1 MSVVNAASVQSAANA
16 VAVMRAAVVVVVA
29 VNAPKAVLSGRVN
42 AVLSEAKAALI
53 HAVNAAQKAAPRV
66 VQNVLQPKA
75 VQKVAAKVVAVRNA
89 PVKRVQTCALKVAMK
104 VAQRASLAAKVNRA
118 AKAVVTAP
126 AVNVLNAQS
135 ALTVVSVALNATAH
149 PATPPKKNWPSP
161 IRLLWQPLRAAM

>member
-29 VNAPKAVLSGRVN
+29 VNAPRAVLSGRVN

-53 HAVNAAQKAAPRV
+53 HAVNAAQKAALRV
-66 VQNVLQPKA
+66 VLNVFPQKA
-75 VQKVAAKVVAVRNA
+75 VQKVVAEPTAPAKL
-89 PVKRVQTCALKVAMK
+89 VQTCAPKAAMK
-104 VAQRASLAAKVNRA
+104 VAPRASHAAKVNRA

-135 ALTVVSVALNATAH
+135 ALTVVSVALNAVAH